1 MKKTKRVQQKNKEG
15 LRFGAAFF
23 FVAERRSHP
32 DRPETGG
39 AGMIGGIGDSAV
51 CGPPYGARQA
61 FGMNRP
67 AYKCARTQA
76 HARVREIGGRPAQ
89 QRPGRIDCPRIF
101 WYPLYNKS
109 ELIFFTARYKRKDKP
124 GMFSTFS
131 PTEKKRVDKQNKNS
145 YTKYIRKQKGLFPRK
160 FSRTLFQIFE
170 N

>member
-61 FGMNRP
+61 FGMNGP

-76 HARVREIGGRPAQ
+76 HARVREIGVFECRGPR
-89 QRPGRIDCPRIF
+89 RRGPGGLTSRAFFAI
-101 WYPLYNKS
+101 LY
-109 ELIFFTARYKRKDKP
+109 T
-124 GMFSTFS
+124 
-131 PTEKKRVDKQNKNS
+131 
-145 YTKYIRKQKGLFPRK
+145 TKA
-160 FSRTLFQIFE
+160 

>member
-1 MKKTKRVQQKNKEG
+1 M
-15 LRFGAAFF
+15 
-23 FVAERRSHP
+23 
-32 DRPETGG
+32 
-39 AGMIGGIGDSAV
+39 
-51 CGPPYGARQA
+51 
-61 FGMNRP
+61 
-67 AYKCARTQA
+67 
-76 HARVREIGGRPAQ
+76 
-89 QRPGRIDCPRIF
+89 PGRIDCPRIF

>member
-1 MKKTKRVQQKNKEG
+1 M
-15 LRFGAAFF
+15 
-23 FVAERRSHP
+23 P
-32 DRPETGG
+32 GG
-39 AGMIGGIGDSAV
+39 
-51 CGPPYGARQA
+51 
-61 FGMNRP
+61 
-67 AYKCARTQA
+67 
-76 HARVREIGGRPAQ
+76 
-89 QRPGRIDCPRIF
+89 IDCPRIF
-101 WYPLYNKS
+101 CYSLYNKS